1 MTGPDGRL
9 LSYSFPRALGAYILR
24 ALDRAERES
33 LNLGYAINEVRTYVR
48 DCVLPHINL
57 QYNGSFSSFVIMK
70 IFSSSSDIA
79 ISFIWTQFMFIF

>member
-33 LNLGYAINEVRTYVR
+33 LNLGYAINEVLTYVTACYR
-48 DCVLPHINL
+48 ISV
-57 QYNGSFSSFVIMK
+57 YSIMAV
-70 IFSSSSDIA
+70 S
-79 ISFIWTQFMFIF
+79 IS